1 MRYYALLERGGDNMR
16 KLLALFTIIVVI
28 MISVFSFGTAFAE
41 SETDSSVYDIYK
53 NYCSQFKDRTPGSD
67 GERQS
72 AFYIMNQLYTLGYTA
87 VDGTSSGVKEDTN
100 PYLQNFTFGYES
112 DYLNEQGEYEVINVS
127 STNVIAYKRSDVDNA
142 KLLIIGCGYDNAYS
156 LYDSYNT
163 YEPIQSEG
171 AYEYS
176 SAVATV
182 LGIAK
187 KLKKAS
193 LNFDVAF
200 AFFGSDSLS
209 HEGVSQF
216 FKDNTQEIIGYI
228 NLTSIAAG
236 DYLYAY
242 CDDVSTSHGELV
254 NEIITK
260 FNYDIK
266 VAPFDKKIT
275 TNDSLDSDRPYWHA
289 GLDSINSLFMER
301 GIASIS
307 LFGYNWDSN
316 CESKSHANIKGT
328 GNDTFEFLDK
338 YYGEDKIT
346 SRLND
351 ARDLVVNTV
360 LKNGELVTALESYD
374 TSYASMYGDAAYYG
388 VSIGCIVIVIVLYIV
403 GYSFA
408 NKKTTSAGTPDFS
421 TNSTFLN
428 GEGVDNTDDVFGF
441 DDPVEGDRK
450 DIDTDEF
457 SFGDSNKDDSDDD
470 DIFGEF

>member
-1 MRYYALLERGGDNMR
+1 MR
-16 KLLALFTIIVVI
+16 KLLALFTVI
-28 MISVFSFGTAFAE
+28 AVITISLFSFGTAFAE
-41 SETDSSVYDIYK
+41 SETDFSVYDIYS
-53 NYCSQFKDRTPGSD
+53 NYCSQFVDRTPGSD

-87 VDGTSSGVKEDTN
+87 VDGSSSGVKEDMN
-100 PYLQNFTFGYES
+100 PYLQNFTFKYES
-112 DYLNEQGEYEVINVS
+112 DILNEQGDYEVINVS
-127 STNVIAYKRSDVDNA
+127 STNVIAYKRSDKDNA

-163 YEPIQSEG
+163 YEPIKSEG

-187 KLKKAS
+187 KLKSAS
-193 LNFDVAF
+193 LDFDVAF

-216 FKDNTQEIIGYI
+216 FKKNTQEIIGYI
-228 NLTSIAAG
+228 NLTSIIAG

-242 CDDVSTSHGELV
+242 CDDVSTAHGELV
-254 NEIITK
+254 SDIITK
-260 FNYDIK
+260 FGYDIK

-316 CESKSHANIKGT
+316 CESDEYANIRGT
-328 GNDTFEFLDK
+328 ASDNFEYLEK
-338 YYGEDKIT
+338 YYGKDKIT
-346 SRLND
+346 SRLNT
-351 ARDLVVNTV
+351 ARDFVVTTV
-360 LKNGELVTALESYD
+360 VKNSDLVTALESYD
-374 TSYASMYGDAAYYG
+374 TSYTSLYGDSAYYG
-388 VSIGCIVIVIVLYIV
+388 VSIGCIVIVIALYIV

-408 NKKTTSAGTPDFS
+408 NKKTSSAGTPDFS

-428 GEGVDNTDDVFGF
+428 GENIDNTDDIFGF
-441 DDPVEGDRK
+441 DGDPVEGDRK

-457 SFGDSNKDDSDDD
+457 SFGDSDKDDTDDD